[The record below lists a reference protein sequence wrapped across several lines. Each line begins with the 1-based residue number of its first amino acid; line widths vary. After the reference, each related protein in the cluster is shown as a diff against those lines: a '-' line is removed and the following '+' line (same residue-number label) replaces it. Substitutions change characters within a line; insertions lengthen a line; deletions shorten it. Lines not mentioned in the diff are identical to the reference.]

1 MISKMTEPEAS
12 TEPTCPHPKV
22 QRKRWRP
29 CELCRD
35 EITWHRGDCFAFVFA
50 DNDVL
55 YGEVLR
61 VLSEEFCKVRVY
73 CESESTSVVEKYRW
87 TCMSCRLTRGQMDR
101 AARLRWP
108 RTVEGLYAILHT
120 EPHEVPDRPSA
131 RKERER

>member
-1 MISKMTEPEAS
+1 MSHAEKPESS
-12 TEPTCPHPKV
+12 TESTCPHPKV

-35 EITWHRGDCFAFVFA
+35 EITWHRGDCFAFVFE

-61 VLSEEFCKVRVY
+61 VLSEEWCEVRVY

-87 TCMSCRLTRGQMDR
+87 TCMSCRLTRAQMDR
-101 AARLRWP
+101 AAQLGWP
-108 RTVEGLYAILHT
+108 RTVEGLHALLYSEA
-120 EPHEVPDRPSA
+120 PNRPPPA
-131 RKERER
+131 KGG